1 MVLFDDTMVMNK
13 KNDLEYRAILI
24 KVVHSMLPRCIFIHR
39 IFNHAIPLWTFLH
52 PTTLADQRA
61 QNDL

>member
-24 KVVHSMLPRCIFIHR
+24 KVVYSMLLR
-39 IFNHAIPLWTFLH
+39 
-52 PTTLADQRA
+52 
-61 QNDL
+61 